1 MTRDNRNKLKYKT
14 FHLNIR
20 KDCSSEGG
28 QMLALAAEIGYEHLI
43 EKILTTQLD
52 TALNIELWAY
62 CE

>member
-1 MTRDNRNKLKYKT
+1 
-14 FHLNIR
+14 
-20 KDCSSEGG
+20 
-28 QMLALAAEIGYEHLI
+28 MLALAAEIGYEHLI

>member
-20 KDCSSEGG
+20 KDCSSSEGG

-52 TALNIELWAY
+52 TALNIEL
-62 CE
+62 